1 MHTLDSS
8 DAARPNKPIWDT
20 VLRYGGYNGLIA
32 IALSMAFY
40 LLGLDIFSI
49 SGMLT
54 ATLLPV
60 TASIIMAVVAIK
72 HQRDQLDGGYIK
84 FGKAL
89 QVGLFV
95 VFAGSFISSLWNY
108 LLVTVIDPG
117 YIDQMKENFANS
129 SFGSSVP
136 PEAMEEALKGFDKMG
151 DLTQTLTSGLGGGL
165 FWGLVVGL
173 IAAAALKKEN

>member
-1 MHTLDSS
+1 MTTLDSI
-8 DAARPNKPIWDT
+8 DTARPDKPIWDT

-40 LLGLDIFSI
+40 LFGLNIFSI

-54 ATLLPV
+54 GSLLPLA
-60 TASIIMAVVAIK
+60 ASIIMAVMAIK

-84 FGKAL
+84 YGKAFL
-89 QVGLFV
+89 VGLIV
-95 VFAGSFISSLWNY
+95 VFAGSFISSVWNY

-129 SFGSSVP
+129 SIGSSVP
-136 PEAMEEALKGFDKMG
+136 PEAMEEALQGFDKIG
-151 DLTQTLTSGLGGGL
+151 DLTQTLLSGAGGGL
-165 FWGLVVGL
+165 FWGLVIGL